1 MTYAEGA
8 IAAAKYMAVIFAN
21 IILSTIAV
29 RAAKNV
35 INANVVN
42 DDQMGDEND
51 DEEEE
56 DEDEV
61 SAGYAQV

>member
-1 MTYAEGA
+1 MTYSEGA

-35 INANVVN
+35 INVNVVN
-42 DDQMGDEND
+42 DDQND